1 MNSTK
6 TTSWTV
12 RKNLRTLAL
21 AALAS
26 IALLFLTSCGGEK
39 KNADFTFKIGT
50 ANSSL
55 CPAPLHVAIDLGLFE
70 EEFSKAGLKYEA
82 IEIDLMQATSLVVAK
97 KIDATFGL
105 AGSLLP
111 QLDNGLEV
119 SFLTGVHTGCTKFYV
134 RADSPYYSAADL
146 KGKTIG
152 LCGVQDSSTI
162 VWQRKFH
169 ELGLTAYGPEADF
182 KMAIYGLT
190 DLPIALENGAVDA
203 VGLHDPVGYL
213 AEKQYGFRNILDTTS
228 DPTFS
233 QEYCCMT
240 FVSSEVAKKYPE
252 HTKAFIR
259 AMLKASAFTQSQP
272 YETARL
278 QIENKHVSGDLESNA
293 EMLKTYNYTPSVG
306 LAYQTLFNAID
317 QVVDM
322 GIMQNVADKQ
332 SFVDSHFVRYD
343 DVPDSYVYSDGI
355 YTESKVT
362 KLAQKL

>member
-1 MNSTK
+1 MKKITFS
-6 TTSWTV
+6 
-12 RKNLRTLAL
+12 RAARAAL
-21 AALAS
+21 SALAS
-26 IALLFLTSCGGEK
+26 FALLGSLISCGGK

-50 ANSSL
+50 ANSGL
-55 CPAPLHVAIDLGLFE
+55 CAAPLHIAIDKGIFE
-70 EEFSKAGLKYEA
+70 EEFSKAGLKYEVV
-82 IEIDLMQATSLVVAK
+82 EIDLMQATSLVVAK

-105 AGSLLP
+105 AGGLLP

-134 RADSPYYSAADL
+134 KADSPYYSVADL
-146 KGKTIG
+146 KGKTVG

-169 ELGLTAYGPEADF
+169 DLGYKAYGPEAEF

-190 DLPIALENGAVDA
+190 DLPIALENGAVDV

-213 AEKQYGFRNILDTTS
+213 AEKQYGFRNILDTTT
-228 DPTFS
+228 DKVFS

-240 FVSSEVAKKYPE
+240 FVSSETAEKFPE

-259 AMLKASAFTQSQP
+259 AMLKASAFAQAEP

-278 QIENKHVSGDLESNA
+278 QIENKHVSGDLDQNA
-293 EMLKTYNYTPSVG
+293 AMLKTYNYTPSVG

-317 QVVDM
+317 KVVDM
-322 GIMQNVADKQ
+322 GIMQNVADKKK
-332 SFVDSHFVRYD
+332 FVDSHFVRYN
-343 DVPDSYVYSDGI
+343 DVPDSYVYNSDGT
-355 YTESKVT
+355 YTEAVVNS
-362 KLAQKL
+362 L